1 MKLSDLKTALSYLN
15 KVEFVLPNGEVV
27 PPHFHVTEVG
37 SVTRKYIDCG
47 GTKREESA
55 VTMQLFVATDIDH
68 RLSPQKFLS
77 ILEMAEKDL
86 ELENTEVE
94 VEYQGKSIEVYHLQF
109 VNGQL
114 KLKPTFTDCLAKDHC
129 GIPVLES
136 SSTSCTPGSG
146 CC

>member
-15 KVEFVLPNGEVV
+15 KVEFLLPNGEVV

-77 ILEMAEKDL
+77 IIEMAEKNLD
-86 ELENTEVE
+86 LENTEVE
-94 VEYQGKSIEVYHLQF
+94 VEYQGNSIEVYHLQF

-114 KLKPTFTDCLAKDHC
+114 KLKPTFTDCLAKDQC

-136 SSTSCTPGSG
+136 AGSSCTPGSG